1 MRVMALIVLAF
12 LIISQTP
19 VSLYSIDDTFLTEWA
34 EKDILVEMPLKLNVV
49 FLGGDFIPS
58 EKKLEEKVSQILPW
72 YAPYILYEDNYL
84 GVNITRIDVEVF
96 KAPRQMVNEYVQFIQ
111 ENDRKFYEPD
121 DASLYISRLEERV
134 QEYFLEEIG
143 LSGIKVYW
151 IDAYMMENWLYENGI
166 EHLGIDSDRS
176 YTIYFLLS
184 SLELPAV
191 VEYFIDTYSPE
202 SGEYIFMGG
211 MNAYGGNYR
220 LYFIDL
226 TSIPLGRDRCD
237 GDPKCK
243 SATADYY
250 PTLWEDW
257 ILDDVEIFYDLL
269 GTYIAETIIYVFF
282 RGYVYRPSYDINIYS
297 YLLIIDA
304 TEEDEAGEILK
315 DFSPNY
321 FMNALSSLIPYA
333 YKITEYRIIDV
344 DEFPELKKA
353 LFATLTYGDDYV
365 VVDCK
370 QVPELV
376 FNLPVIK
383 RFKDVKT
390 LVTVLFVFDE
400 EAYVC
405 RKHVVGKAFEK
416 GALSAISRF
425 TLEYEGPSLTLYHE
439 TGHVLGLRHPHDSD
453 PVPWD
458 YDLSSWLYDWSA
470 TPMTYDS
477 ACALRTM
484 YEGKYFAKIDKDS
497 IDMGLTMDLMR
508 RARNIIYQA
517 LESLDDAGLIR
528 EDIPDTLME
537 MLNEVVGDLENAIE
551 EFKNYNYLDWASFY
565 GLGAQKVSA
574 FDYAFSAYQQ
584 AVMLSRMTENILDT
598 LIKEKSSRI
607 RLSEALEQLEEL
619 RTRNVKLLEELEKI
633 RKSFENVQKNYENL
647 NRDYIE
653 LQNKYDEVNNQL
665 KSLKNKYAEL
675 EEEREQL
682 KLEIEKL
689 RGEISTIS
697 TTNSIL
703 TSILIIVTIAIAAL
717 LTLYIKSRKVKPLPP
732 PPPHQYLLNLRLTF
746 SHEVIS

>member
-1 MRVMALIVLAF
+1 MRVMAFLFLAS

-19 VSLYSIDDTFLTEWA
+19 VSLYSIDDTLLTEWA
-34 EKDILVEMPLKLNVV
+34 EKDIIVEIPLKLNVV
-49 FLGGDFIPS
+49 FLGGDFTPS
-58 EKKLEEKVSQILPW
+58 EEKLEEKVSQILPW
-72 YAPYILYEDNYL
+72 YAPYILDEDNYL
-84 GVNITRIDVEVF
+84 GVNITRIDVEVI
-96 KAPRQMVNEYVQFIQ
+96 KAPKQMVNEYVKFVQ

-121 DASLYISRLEERV
+121 AASLYISSLEERV
-134 QEYFLEEIG
+134 QEYFLEEVG
-143 LSGIKVYW
+143 VSGIKVYW
-151 IDAYMMENWLYENGI
+151 IDAYMMEEWLYENGLKY
-166 EHLGIDSDRS
+166 LGIDSDRS

-202 SGEYIFMGG
+202 SGEYIFTGG
-211 MNAYGGNYR
+211 MSAYGGNHR

-226 TSIPLGRDRCD
+226 TSIPLGRDKCD
-237 GDPKCK
+237 GDPECK
-243 SATADYY
+243 SATTDYY
-250 PTLWEDW
+250 PTLWESW
-257 ILDDVEIFYDLL
+257 ILDDVESLYNLL
-269 GTYIAETIIYVFF
+269 GTYIAETIIYLFF
-282 RGYVYRPSYDINIYS
+282 RGYTRRPSYEINMYN

-304 TEEDEAGEILK
+304 TEEDRAGEILK
-315 DFSPNY
+315 DFSPDY

-344 DEFPELKKA
+344 DDFRELKNV
-353 LFATLTYGDDYV
+353 LFATLTYLEDYV

-376 FNLPVIK
+376 FDLPIIK

-390 LVTVLFVFDE
+390 LVTVLFIFDE

-405 RKHVVGKAFEK
+405 RKHVVGRAFDK
-416 GALSAISRF
+416 GALSAISWM

-439 TGHVLGLRHPHDSD
+439 TSHVLGLRHPHDSD
-453 PVPWD
+453 PIPWSNH
-458 YDLSSWLYDWSA
+458 LSNWFYDWSA

-497 IDMGLTMDLMR
+497 IDVGLTIDLMR
-508 RARNIIYQA
+508 RARNIVYQA
-517 LESLDDAGLIR
+517 LKSLEDAGLVR
-528 EDIPDTLME
+528 EDIPDTFME
-537 MLNEVVGDLENAIE
+537 MLNGVASDLENAIE

-584 AVMLSRMTENILDT
+584 AVMLSRMIENLLYT
-598 LIKEKSSRI
+598 LIEEKSLRI
-607 RLSEALEQLEEL
+607 RLSEALKQLEEL
-619 RTRNVKLLEELEKI
+619 RARNNKLSEELEEI

-647 NRDYIE
+647 NKDYID
-653 LQNKYDEVNNQL
+653 LQNKYNEVNNQL
-665 KSLKNKYAEL
+665 QSLKNKYTEL
-675 EEEREQL
+675 QKEREQL

-697 TTNSIL
+697 ATNPIL
-703 TSILIIVTIAIAAL
+703 TSILIALTIAVATL
-717 LTLYIKSRKVKPLPP
+717 LILYIKSRKAKPLPP
-732 PPPHQYLLNLRLTF
+732 PPPY
-746 SHEVIS
+746 